1 MNDDGRVVTRGM
13 LALVAGGAMV
23 LAACGGGGAKNA
35 DTTSAASGA
44 PPAAAPAAAAP
55 AAGAAAAGAAGA
67 LPDPAPGAPPAGAT
81 AASLA
86 LGDSIFHGQAA
97 GGLCFTCHGADGKG
111 GPLAPPLVAP
121 KKWLTGDGSYNFIVQ
136 RVTQGMPNQQ
146 APYPG
151 PMLPKGGAQLTDAQI
166 SAVAAY
172 VYSISR

>member
-1 MNDDGRVVTRGM
+1 MNDGGRVVTRGA

-35 DTTSAASGA
+35 DTTST
-44 PPAAAPAAAAP
+44 AAAPAATPATGAAP
-55 AAGAAAAGAAGA
+55 AAGAPAAGGA
-67 LPDPAPGAPPAGAT
+67 LPTPTPGAPPAGAT
-81 AASLA
+81 PQMLA

-97 GGLCFTCHGADGKG
+97 GGLCFTCHGMDGKG

-146 APYPG
+146 PPYPG
-151 PMLPKGGAQLTDAQI
+151 PMLPKGGAQLTDAQVN
-166 SAVAAY
+166 AVAAY

>member
-1 MNDDGRVVTRGM
+1 MNDEGRVVTRGM

-35 DTTSAASGA
+35 DTTSAAA
-44 PPAAAPAAAAP
+44 PSASAPASSAP
-55 AAGAAAAGAAGA
+55 AAGAPAAGGA
-67 LPDPAPGAPPAGAT
+67 LPAPTPGAPPAGAT
-81 AASLA
+81 PQMLA

-97 GGLCFTCHGADGKG
+97 GGLCFTCHGMDLKG

-146 APYPG
+146 PPYPG
-151 PMLPKGGAQLTDAQI
+151 PMLPRGGAQLTDAQI
-166 SAVAAY
+166 NAVAAY